1 MPRTKGA
8 KNKVNASSS
17 KIKVDRH
24 GNEKSNSKVDSKF
37 IKAKKVVN
45 NSTTA
50 DEIKES
56 NKIKGR
62 RKGKSYTHVLWL
74 TDGLYITCDS
84 RQFIIRKVNDKTDKD
99 GKKLPDMSILYAQS
113 LEHILKVA
121 VNHMIKVPSNFDELL
136 KAMEHIYGLI
146 DARIPVDIKPKD
158 LFVDI
163 IKESGEED

>member
-37 IKAKKVVN
+37 IKVKKVIS
-45 NSTTA
+45 NSTVEK
-50 DEIKES
+50 DIKEAI
-56 NKIKGR
+56 KIKGKP
-62 RKGKSYTHVLWL
+62 KGKAYTHVLWL

-99 GKKLPDMSILYAQS
+99 GKNLPDTSILYAQS
-113 LEHILKVA
+113 LEHILKIA
-121 VNHMIKVPSNFDELL
+121 VNHMIKVPYNFDELL

-146 DARIPVDIKPKD
+146 DARISADISPKD
-158 LFVDI
+158 LFSDM
-163 IKESGEED
+163 EDVE